1 MTCLGRRIKLMTLTS
16 MTAAESI
23 CLSLAALLVWLAGPV
38 AAGDADPGSSP
49 NNVLDEVVV
58 TAQRHSQDVQDV
70 GVAIDTASGKELE
83 ALRIQQPLNF
93 SMIASS

>member
-1 MTCLGRRIKLMTLTS
+1 MS
-16 MTAAESI
+16 TADSI
-23 CLSLAALLVWLAGPV
+23 RLLLAALLMCV
-38 AAGDADPGSSP
+38 AAAAAASDADPASSP
-49 NNVLDEVVV
+49 GNILDEVVV

-93 SMIASS
+93 SMIASGL